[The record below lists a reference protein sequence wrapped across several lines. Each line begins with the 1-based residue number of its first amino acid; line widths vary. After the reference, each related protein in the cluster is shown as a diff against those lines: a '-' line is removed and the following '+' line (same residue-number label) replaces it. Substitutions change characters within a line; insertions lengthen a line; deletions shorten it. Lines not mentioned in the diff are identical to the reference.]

1 MVASNNSAFSLFQT
15 HNSSQSSP
23 STAGIRNSSHSKI
36 SIPTA
41 LPVPFYLRPDDIYNN
56 TPKILANYQDV
67 KSGFCVIGD
76 NFCSFKDSN
85 GTIHDAV
92 FTNFSDECLLWDASC
107 SGNRTMAIERFFDI
121 AFSDQFPND
130 TNMNGNLLD
139 NDCFTQDYMFVNQL
153 YCGIYN
159 SPERLLD
166 FEKIK
171 SWMRSPQC
179 VSAANEWIGM
189 TGNPWSYVFRPG
201 WNQSRAEYIA
211 DLAYGE
217 ELNKFRSGSTYD
229 NSSDAEPSC
238 CGVCSVWAQNVD
250 LYYWPEPEANLSCN
264 SIIGESI
271 RPLDYGATTSA
282 TDTYWGCNA
291 TNIYP
296 IESHPGESTTYVDL
310 ITTAV
315 ITTIGSLA
323 VKVSRYSPWSRVCGE
338 HYAGSQLSNQSTN
351 VRNKHASVYASGH
364 SLDVPSSVVNTDG
377 LPVSTV
383 VSEDF
388 TL

>member
-1 MVASNNSAFSLFQT
+1 MLRLLQLLLLFPLINYGGHITLAHKTLLERVPKHSVMVASNNSAFSLFQT

-67 KSGFCVIGD
+67 KSGFCAIGD

-92 FTNFSDECLLWDASC
+92 STNFSDECLLWDASC

-130 TNMNGNLLD
+130 TNVNGNLLD

-166 FEKIK
+166 FEK
-171 SWMRSPQC
+171 
-179 VSAANEWIGM
+179 
-189 TGNPWSYVFRPG
+189 
-201 WNQSRAEYIA
+201 
-211 DLAYGE
+211 
-217 ELNKFRSGSTYD
+217 
-229 NSSDAEPSC
+229 
-238 CGVCSVWAQNVD
+238 
-250 LYYWPEPEANLSCN
+250 
-264 SIIGESI
+264 
-271 RPLDYGATTSA
+271 
-282 TDTYWGCNA
+282 
-291 TNIYP
+291 
-296 IESHPGESTTYVDL
+296 
-310 ITTAV
+310 
-315 ITTIGSLA
+315 
-323 VKVSRYSPWSRVCGE
+323 
-338 HYAGSQLSNQSTN
+338 
-351 VRNKHASVYASGH
+351 
-364 SLDVPSSVVNTDG
+364 
-377 LPVSTV
+377 
-383 VSEDF
+383 
-388 TL
+388 